1 MSLPSSPAG
10 GTGQPLQPVSLNAQ
24 RESSLLSAAQHH
36 RERLNLGDSAPLR
49 DSSVHEK
56 INQYNSLAMQSKTLE
71 RKSAD
76 AALKRAML
84 GREEAEAEM
93 RRYRDEARA
102 LRKQIEEGKERERK
116 VGERLEAVMENYG
129 RAKETHA
136 HTQQLWEKEIRRAR
150 KETFK
155 AQSALVKL
163 QEELKSCRTAQKAFE
178 EELQAERE
186 RSKQHEQEA
195 FNAQYSLVGLQEQ
208 LNQAQE
214 RIKMLEQE
222 LEALKTMAKNEAEV
236 RRLASEGAGSERYG
250 DDSEVPRKRQRL
262 SSAADTFIADPEI
275 ETLMMLWQWEKQRA
289 DRALEQVQFLEAE
302 CRLKACTAAKSLR
315 RSSSRRLSSP
325 RRKRASLPQV
335 SDAGDPMILSE
346 SSRVSAEATKPT
358 PPRRSKTDLLRVEK
372 EPRRSTI
379 FLPAEGIFRTVSQ
392 AEADAL
398 AAKSA
403 AASAISPTDSA
414 PSLPITP
421 TDSDPMYRRTPSVD
435 PPDFAMLSKE
445 RTSLLSLLN
454 APHRQDPAPI
464 FNIPTTPGPE
474 PGTLQPEPEEED
486 TEAPPTIKPSHQ
498 PPRELSIPSPEPA
511 DSSLTAPFTDPLPS
525 TGTTATTTAPAAIPR
540 PHTTASYYPTSKTT
554 TTTIQTTTVTTTT
567 KVPLREEPRDGPTL
581 AQRLLRLQR
590 TPSRQTGGA
599 GADDGIDRP
608 SFDVTNPALTPTMTR
623 EEALAQIRERRGRA
637 RSVGRVAPGA
647 GSSSSSSA
655 AAHGGSGSGS
665 GRSSGSGGVNASGRS
680 SGSGGIAE
688 GRRKVSGGSDGT
700 VAASASASASAS
712 ATGVRRKVSSSELG
726 GGGAGRRREEGAA
739 TAPTAASR
747 GRERDRR
754 EVSAPTSGAAT
765 AGAGTVRGM
774 GARRVRS

>member
-36 RERLNLGDSAPLR
+36 RERLNLGDTAPHR

-163 QEELKSCRTAQKAFE
+163 QEEVKSCRTAQKAAE

-186 RSKQHEQEA
+186 RRKQHEQEA
-195 FNAQYSLVGLQEQ
+195 FNAQYGMVGLQEQ
-208 LNQAQE
+208 LNRAQE

-236 RRLASEGAGSERYG
+236 RRLASEDAGSERYG

-302 CRLKACTAAKSLR
+302 CRLKACTAARSLR
-315 RSSSRRLSSP
+315 RSSSSRLSSP

-403 AASAISPTDSA
+403 APSAISPTDSA

-474 PGTLQPEPEEED
+474 PGMLQPEPEPEEED

-511 DSSLTAPFTDPLPS
+511 DSSATAPFTDPLPS
-525 TGTTATTTAPAAIPR
+525 TGTTTTTTTAPAAISR
-540 PHTTASYYPTSKTT
+540 PHTTASYYPTAKTKT

-599 GADDGIDRP
+599 GADDGDRP

-637 RSVGRVAPGA
+637 RSVGRVAPAGA
-647 GSSSSSSA
+647 GSSSSSA
-655 AAHGGSGSGS
+655 AAHGGSGSG
-665 GRSSGSGGVNASGRS
+665 RSSGSG
-680 SGSGGIAE
+680 SGSGVGAE

-700 VAASASASASAS
+700 AAASTTASGNGNGSAS
-712 ATGVRRKVSSSELG
+712 GVRRKVSSSELG